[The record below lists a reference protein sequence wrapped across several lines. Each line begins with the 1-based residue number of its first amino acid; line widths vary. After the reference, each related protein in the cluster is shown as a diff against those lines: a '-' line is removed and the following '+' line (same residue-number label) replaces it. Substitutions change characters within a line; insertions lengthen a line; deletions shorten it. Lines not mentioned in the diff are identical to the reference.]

1 MSTDF
6 NPEGRPFEKPRLGFG
21 GSGSTNRGSAYDDDG
36 PGAPPSFQASENFNI
51 NGKMVTATLR
61 TFSRV
66 IRPEG

>member
-21 GSGSTNRGSAYDDDG
+21 GSTNRGSVYDDDG
-36 PGAPPSFQASENFNI
+36 PGAPPSFQVSENFNI
-51 NGKMVTATLR
+51 NGKIMTATLR
-61 TFSRV
+61 TSSRV